1 MTTRIGEIIETSST
15 TIVAESETLNQSP
28 ALGSLCEVKIGDART
43 LYAVVAFGRTGGL
56 DPSRRAV
63 KRGNS
68 EVSDADIYAHHPEL
82 TRILRTEFDA
92 ALVGW
97 ADSGRIWQRLPS
109 QPPPL
114 HYSLYACDSDA
125 IVRFS
130 DQLAYLRLLLNAT
143 GELSSEQLVAA
154 NVREMY
160 RARGNDIAWLERAGK
175 EVASLLKNDYE
186 RLMNVLLA
194 IEP

>member
-1 MTTRIGEIIETSST
+1 MRIGEIIETSST
-15 TIVAESETLNQSP
+15 SIVAESEALNQAP
-28 ALGSLCEVKIGDART
+28 PLGSLCQVKVDDART
-43 LYAVVAFGRTGGL
+43 LYVIVAFGRTGGL

-68 EVSDADIYAHHPEL
+68 EISDAAIYAHHPEL
-82 TRILRTEFDA
+82 NRILRTEFDA
-92 ALVGW
+92 VLVGW
-97 ADSGRIWQRLPS
+97 AEGNRIWQRLPA

-114 HYSLYACDSDA
+114 HYSIALCDGDT

-130 DQLAYLRLLLNAT
+130 DQLAYLRLLLAVS
-143 GELSSEQLVAA
+143 GALPADQLIAA
-154 NVREMY
+154 NIRETY
-160 RARGNDIAWLERAGK
+160 RARGNDLPWLERAGK

>member
-1 MTTRIGEIIETSST
+1 MTRIGEIIETTST
-15 TIVAESETLNQSP
+15 GIVAECETLNQAP
-28 ALGSLCEVKIGDART
+28 ALGSLVQVAVSDSRV
-43 LYAVVAFGRTGGL
+43 LFAVVAFGSTAGL

-63 KRGNS
+63 RRGTS
-68 EVSDADIYAHHPEL
+68 EISDAAIYQHHPEL
-82 TRILRTEFDA
+82 NRILRTEFA
-92 ALVGW
+92 SALVGW
-97 ADSGRIWQRLPS
+97 QENGRVWQRLPS

-114 HYSLYACDSDA
+114 HYSLQACDSETV
-125 IVRFS
+125 VRFS
-130 DQLAYLRLLLNAT
+130 GQLAYLRLLLAST
-143 GELSSEQLVAA
+143 GDLPADQLLAA

-160 RARGNDIAWLERAGK
+160 HARDNDRRWLERAGK

>member
-1 MTTRIGEIIETSST
+1 MMRIGEIIETSST
-15 TIVAESETLNQSP
+15 SIVAESETLNQP
-28 ALGSLCEVKIGDART
+28 PPLGSLCEVKVGEART

-63 KRGNS
+63 KRGNDD
-68 EVSDADIYAHHPEL
+68 VSDAAIYDHHPEL
-82 TRILRTEFDA
+82 SRILRTEFDA

-97 ADSGRIWQRLPS
+97 AEGGRIWQRLPA

-114 HYSLYACDSDA
+114 HYSLQLCSGETV
-125 IVRFS
+125 VRFS
-130 DQLAYLRLLLNAT
+130 DQLAYLRLLLAAS
-143 GELSSEQLVAA
+143 GDLPADQLIAA

-160 RARGNDIAWLERAGK
+160 RTRGNDIAWLERAGK
-175 EVASLLKNDYE
+175 EVASLLKSDYE